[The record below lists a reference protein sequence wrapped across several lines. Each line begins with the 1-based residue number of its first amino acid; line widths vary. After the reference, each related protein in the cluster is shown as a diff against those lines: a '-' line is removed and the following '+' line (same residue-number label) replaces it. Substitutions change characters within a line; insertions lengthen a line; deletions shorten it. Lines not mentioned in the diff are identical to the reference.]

1 MSQMATSPKYA
12 GRRLGEKLT
21 HWAYRYAQGSSISRL
36 RWDAWRDNEKLIR
49 YYQQLGATFIR
60 TESPAHRQ
68 SGALFEVAFRASSV
82 SSFNDPGDKSLQLI
96 PNQSIQTYYPSEDA
110 SNHGASNVYMSMHQ
124 IDDLKLPPL
133 HAKRSLHIE
142 PMTTGCSGTHPENM
156 ATIYNTGGQWRAHW
170 FFSHAIESWPLLAN
184 LVEGIPYQIRHVQ
197 ASTLTSKCALYC
209 LLDALG
215 AVCANFLHLF
225 KAALTRR
232 CAPVRWLARAAWRP
246 FAPPTGRRDLPEHSA
261 PAPTQSVPPAESST
275 TTRMTGPRGDLTAV
289 VGRWGRPSLWQLVQ
303 SKTYHTEPTPHATES
318 LSRPSEGV
326 GVEPRVI
333 AQGVNQPPPG

>member
-1 MSQMATSPKYA
+1 MNYSIRRAAKADLPSVMKLLNQRTDWLSSKGYSQWQNRDFHVTMETFIRQGFTWLAFDGSTPVATVSLSTLADKDFWRKPEMEQPAVYMSKMATSPKYA

-197 ASTLTSKCALYC
+197 ASTLTSKCALY
-209 LLDALG
+209 
-215 AVCANFLHLF
+215 LHGWM
-225 KAALTRR
+225 
-232 CAPVRWLARAAWRP
+232 P
-246 FAPPTGRRDLPEHSA
+246 
-261 PAPTQSVPPAESST
+261 
-275 TTRMTGPRGDLTAV
+275 
-289 VGRWGRPSLWQLVQ
+289 
-303 SKTYHTEPTPHATES
+303 
-318 LSRPSEGV
+318 
-326 GVEPRVI
+326 
-333 AQGVNQPPPG
+333 